1 MDLHTILGAG
11 GAIANEL
18 LPILVNSKEQVRIVA
33 RHPKQMNGVESV
45 SADLSDA
52 SQTLEAVKGSSIVYL
67 LVGLE
72 YDYKT
77 WAKIWPIVMTNTINA
92 CKSAGAKL
100 IFFDNV
106 YMYGKV
112 DGWMTEETAFNPC
125 SKKGIIRASIVNQ
138 LLAEINSGALTAL
151 IARSADFYGTS
162 ATKTSVP
169 NMLVFDNFSKGKKAQ
184 WLVNAQVP
192 HSYTYIPDAGKALY
206 LLAKDNNAFNQTWH
220 LPTKSNPLSGE
231 QFIALA
237 AEAMHQT
244 YQFSVLSKLMI
255 RLAGLFIKPIRESY
269 EMIYQNDSSYLFDSS
284 KFEKHFDFQPT
295 SYEEGIKE
303 TAKYYL

>member
-1 MDLHTILGAG
+1 MSLHTILGAG

-77 WAKIWPIVMTNTINA
+77 WAKTWPIVMTNTINA

-112 DGWMTEETAFNPC
+112 DGWMIEETAFNPC

>member
-1 MDLHTILGAG
+1 MSLHTILGAG

-18 LPILVNSKEQVRIVA
+18 LPILIESKENVRIVA
-33 RHPKQMNGVESV
+33 RHPKQIIGVESV
-45 SADLSDA
+45 AADLSDA
-52 SQTLEAVKGSSIVYL
+52 DQTLTAISGSSIVYL

-72 YDYKT
+72 YEYKV
-77 WAKIWPIVMTNTINA
+77 WAEKWPVIMTNTINA
-92 CKSAGAKL
+92 CKVAGAKL

-112 DGWMTEETAFNPC
+112 NGSMTEETAFNPC
-125 SKKGIIRASIVNQ
+125 SKKGTLRAAIAQQ
-138 LLAEINSGALTAL
+138 LLNEIQSGSLTAM

-169 NMLVFDNFSKGKKAQ
+169 NMLVFDNFSKGKRAQ
-184 WLVNAQVP
+184 WLANATLK

-206 LLAKDNNAFNQTWH
+206 LLAKDESAFNQTWH
-220 LPTKSNPLSGE
+220 LPTRSNPLTGA

-237 AEAMHQT
+237 AEAMHQPNK
-244 YQFSVLSKLMI
+244 YSVLSKFMI
-255 RLAGLFIKPIRESY
+255 RLAGLFIKPIKESY
-269 EMIYQNDSSYLFDSS
+269 EMLYQSDSEYLFDSS
-284 KFEKHFDFQPT
+284 KFEKHFSFTPT
-295 SYEEGIKE
+295 SYEEGIRE

>member
-1 MDLHTILGAG
+1 MSLHTILGAG

-18 LPILVNSKEQVRIVA
+18 LPILIDSKENVRIVA
-33 RHPKQMNGVESV
+33 RHPKQIIGVESV
-45 SADLSDA
+45 AADLSDA
-52 SQTLEAVKGSSIVYL
+52 DQTLAAINGSSIVYL

-72 YDYKT
+72 YEYKV
-77 WAKIWPIVMTNTINA
+77 WAEKWPVIMNNTINA
-92 CKSAGAKL
+92 CKAAGAKL

-112 DGWMTEETAFNPC
+112 NGIMTEETAFNPC
-125 SKKGIIRASIVNQ
+125 SKKGKLRAAIAQQ
-138 LLAEINSGALTAL
+138 LLNEIQSGSITAL

-169 NMLVFDNFSKGKKAQ
+169 NMLVFDNFSKGKRAQ
-184 WLVNAQVP
+184 WLANATLK

-206 LLAKDNNAFNQTWH
+206 LLAKDESAFNQTWH
-220 LPTKSNPLSGE
+220 LPTKSNPLTGAE
-231 QFIALA
+231 FIALA
-237 AEAMHQT
+237 AEVMHQPNK
-244 YQFSVLSKLMI
+244 YSVLSKFMI
-255 RLAGLFIKPIRESY
+255 RLAGLFIKPIKESY
-269 EMIYQNDSSYLFDSS
+269 EMLYQSDSAYLFDSS
-284 KFEKHFDFQPT
+284 KFEKHFSFTPT